1 MSNANRAA
9 NFLQKVGNYLKQNN
23 LIKIN
28 TLEVLRQLKLFDNF
42 LRVDMMDRK
51 EMLQQIESTPQWDII
66 IIGGGATGL
75 GAALDAAERGY
86 KTLLL
91 EQHDF
96 AKGTSSRSTKL
107 VHGGVRYLAQ
117 GNIKLVVEALKERG
131 RLLRNAPHITSAQ
144 SFVLPVYKDSDKW
157 YYGIGLKVYDILSG
171 GLSLGKTKILSK
183 QKTEALLPSLKS
195 ENIKGAIQ
203 YFDGQ
208 FDDTRLAIDI
218 AATAVHYGATV
229 LNYAKLIGIK
239 KKDGKIVSV
248 DVRDELNNIEYNLRG
263 KAFIN
268 ATGVFTDAVMQMD
281 EEQQA
286 DMVSPSQGIHLVIDK
301 KFFNSDHALM
311 IPKTDDGR
319 VLFAVP
325 WHNEIVVG
333 TTDTPIHKISEEP
346 KALEEEIEF
355 VMGHFNRYCNTSIQR
370 KDVKSVYAGLR
381 PLIKKGDDKKTALLS
396 RDHTIIVS
404 KSGLVSIIGGKWTTY
419 RKMAEDAV
427 NNAVFVSKMDKKEC
441 NTKTLP
447 IGSWDWPIDKSN
459 HWYVYANNAKLIKQ
473 LINEN
478 AAWGEKLHPSF
489 PHIKAE
495 VIWFIRNEMA
505 MTIEDVLARRTR
517 ILFLDA
523 LAAIEAATIVA
534 ELMMIEMKKDEIW
547 KKGQINSFTVLAK
560 QYLLQ

>member
-1 MSNANRAA
+1 MNR
-9 NFLQKVGNYLKQNN
+9 N
-23 LIKIN
+23 
-28 TLEVLRQLKLFDNF
+28 
-42 LRVDMMDRK
+42 
-51 EMLQQIESTPQWDII
+51 EMLQQIESTQQWDII

-91 EQHDF
+91 EQFDF
-96 AKGTSSRSTKL
+96 TKGTSSRSTKL

-144 SFVLPVYKDSDKW
+144 SFILPVYNDRDKW
-157 YYGIGLKVYDILSG
+157 YYGIGLKMYDILSG

-183 QKTEALLPSLKS
+183 QNTAALLPSLKS
-195 ENIKGAIQ
+195 ENIKGGIQ

-208 FDDTRLAIDI
+208 FDDSRLAIDI

-229 LNYAKLIGIK
+229 LNYAKVIGFK
-239 KKDGKIVSV
+239 KKDGKIFSV

-281 EEQQA
+281 EENQP
-286 DMVSPSQGIHLVIDK
+286 DLVSPSQGIHLVIDK

-325 WHNEIVVG
+325 WHNEIVLG

-355 VMGHFNRYCNTSIQR
+355 VIGHFNRYCNNSIQR
-370 KDVKSVYAGLR
+370 KDVKSVYVGLR
-381 PLIKKGDDKKTALLS
+381 PLIKKGDGKKTSLLS
-396 RDHTIIVS
+396 RDHTIIVT
-404 KSGLVSIIGGKWTTY
+404 KSGLVSVIGGKWTTY

-447 IGSWDWPIDKSN
+447 IGAWDWPIDKTN
-459 HWYVYANNAKLIKQ
+459 HWYVYANNAKHIKELIK
-473 LINEN
+473 EN
-478 AAWGEKLHPSF
+478 ALWSEKLHPSF
-489 PHIKAE
+489 SHIKAE

-523 LAAIEAATIVA
+523 QSAIDAAPMVA
-534 ELMMIEMKKDEIW
+534 ELMRVEMKKDNIW
-547 KKGQINSFTVLAK
+547 KEDQINSFTALAK

>member
-1 MSNANRAA
+1 METEMMNR
-9 NFLQKVGNYLKQNN
+9 N
-23 LIKIN
+23 
-28 TLEVLRQLKLFDNF
+28 
-42 LRVDMMDRK
+42 
-51 EMLQQIESTPQWDII
+51 EMLQQIESTQQWDII

-91 EQHDF
+91 EQCDF

-157 YYGIGLKVYDILSG
+157 YYGIGLRIYDILSG
-171 GLSLGKTKILSK
+171 SLSLGKTKILSK
-183 QKTEALLPSLKS
+183 QKAETLLPSLKS
-195 ENIKGAIQ
+195 ENIKAAIQ

-218 AATAVHYGATV
+218 ASTAVHYGATV
-229 LNYAKLIGIK
+229 LNYAKVIGFK
-239 KKDGKIVSV
+239 KKDGKIISV
-248 DVRDELNNIEYNLRG
+248 DIRDELNNIEYNLRG

-281 EEQQA
+281 EEHQA
-286 DMVSPSQGIHLVIDK
+286 DLVSPSQGIHLVIDK
-301 KFFNSDHALM
+301 KFFNSEHALM

-333 TTDTPIHKISEEP
+333 TTDTPIYKISEEP

-355 VMGHFNRYCNTSIQR
+355 VMGHFNRYCNDPIQR

-381 PLIKKGDDKKTALLS
+381 PLIKKGDGKKTALLS

-427 NNAVFVSKMDKKEC
+427 NNAVFVSKMPKKEC

-447 IGSWDWPIDKSN
+447 IGAWDWPIDKTN
-459 HWYVYANNAKLIKQ
+459 HWHVYGNNAKRIKDLIR
-473 LINEN
+473 EN
-478 AAWGEKLHPSF
+478 VSWSEKLHPSF

-495 VIWFIRNEMA
+495 MIWFIRNEMA
-505 MTIEDVLARRTR
+505 MTVEDILARRIR

-523 LAAIEAATIVA
+523 QAAIEIAPVIA
-534 ELMMIEMKKDEIW
+534 ELMMHELDKDEIW
-547 KKGQINSFTVLAK
+547 KKDQIHSFTVLAK
-560 QYLLQ
+560 QYLVQ

>member
-1 MSNANRAA
+1 M
-9 NFLQKVGNYLKQNN
+9 
-23 LIKIN
+23 
-28 TLEVLRQLKLFDNF
+28 EVLRQLKLFDNF

-144 SFVLPVYKDSDKW
+144 SFVLPVYKDWHKW
-157 YYGIGLKVYDILSG
+157 YYGIGLLMYDILSG

-183 QKTEALLPSLKS
+183 QKTEVLLPSLRS

-218 AATAVHYGATV
+218 AATAIHYGATV
-229 LNYAKLIGIK
+229 LNYAKVIGFK
-239 KKDGKIVSV
+239 KKEGKIVSV
-248 DVRDELNNIEYNLRG
+248 DMRDEVNNIEYNLRS
-263 KAFIN
+263 KSFIN
-268 ATGVFTDAVMQMD
+268 ATGVFTDAVIQMD
-281 EEQQA
+281 EEHQA

-333 TTDTPIHKISEEP
+333 TTDTPIHKILEEP
-346 KALEEEIEF
+346 KVLEEEIEF
-355 VMGHFNRYCNTSIQR
+355 VMSHFNRYCNTSIQR

-381 PLIKKGDDKKTALLS
+381 PLIKKGDGKKTALLS

-419 RKMAEDAV
+419 RKMAQDAV
-427 NNAVFVSKMDKKEC
+427 NNAVFVSKLKFVEC
-441 NTKTLP
+441 NTQTLP
-447 IGSWDWPIDKSN
+447 IGVWDWPIDKTN
-459 HWYVYANNAKLIKQ
+459 HWHVYGNNAKQIKQ

-478 AAWGEKLHPSF
+478 TSWSEKLHPSF

-523 LAAIEAATIVA
+523 KAAIEAAPIVA
-534 ELMMIEMKKDEIW
+534 ELMTIEMKKNKDW
-547 KKGQINSFTVLAK
+547 KKDQINSFTVLAN